1 MCYFVS
7 IGARAPAHLLVQVFD
22 EWAELDVA
30 IASVRTPV
38 ASAFP
43 VDDEVCLV
51 TRRGCSCDLVA
62 PGKRATELV
71 AAFQRSVVELA
82 RRFGS
87 LRMLVHRDR
96 EPSPSRVPGPPLSLS
111 VRQFMGH
118 DGRYVEDV
126 VMEISANEPHGH
138 RVG

>member
-7 IGARAPAHLLVQVFD
+7 IGARAPACLFAQVFD
-22 EWAELDVA
+22 ERAELDVA
-30 IASVRTPV
+30 ISRGCTPV

-43 VDDEVCLV
+43 VGDEVCLV
-51 TRRGCSCDLVA
+51 TWRGCSCDLVA
-62 PGKRATELV
+62 PGNRATELV
-71 AAFQRSVVELA
+71 AAFQRSVVELV

-96 EPSPSRVPGPPLSLS
+96 EPSPSWAPGPPLPLS

-118 DGRYVEDV
+118 EGGYVEDV